1 MSIEAILK
9 FSKFDPKSHKMNT
22 SDLKI
27 DLINRIT
34 QLKEARII
42 EEIQKIL
49 DFELDQN
56 EYILNAEQKER
67 VAEGREEYKNKAYLT
82 EDQVNQDIEE

>member
-1 MSIEAILK
+1 MS
-9 FSKFDPKSHKMNT
+9 T

-42 EEIQKIL
+42 EEIQKLL
-49 DFELDQN
+49 DFELDGG
-56 EYILNAEQKER
+56 EYILTDSQKNRISE
-67 VAEGREEYKNKAYLT
+67 AQEEYKNSSFLT
-82 EDQVNQDIEE
+82 DDQANQDIEEWLKEK

>member
-1 MSIEAILK
+1 
-9 FSKFDPKSHKMNT
+9 MNT

-49 DFELDQN
+49 DFELDKG
-56 EYILNAEQKER
+56 EYILTDSQKDRIFE
-67 VAEGREEYKNKAYLT
+67 AQEEYKNSSFVTDEQA
-82 EDQVNQDIEE
+82 NQDIEKWLKEK

>member
-1 MSIEAILK
+1 
-9 FSKFDPKSHKMNT
+9 MNT

-27 DLINRIT
+27 NLINRIT

-56 EYILNAEQKER
+56 EYTLTQEQKER
-67 VAEGREEYKNKAYLT
+67 VAEGRQEYKNKAYLS
-82 EDQVNQDIEE
+82 EDQANQDIEEWLKEK

>member
-1 MSIEAILK
+1 
-9 FSKFDPKSHKMNT
+9 MNT

-27 DLINRIT
+27 NLINRIT

-56 EYILNAEQKER
+56 EYILNDEQKER
-67 VAEGREEYKNKAYLT
+67 VAEGRKEYKNKAYLT
-82 EDQVNQDIEE
+82 EDEANQDIERWLKEK

>member
-1 MSIEAILK
+1 MIINSLM
-9 FSKFDPKSHKMNT
+9 MNT
-22 SDLKI
+22 SDLKL

-34 QLKEARII
+34 QLKEARIV

-56 EYILNAEQKER
+56 DYILNEAQKER
-67 VAEGREEYKNKAYLT
+67 IAEAREEYKNKT
-82 EDQVNQDIEE
+82 